1 MNNIPEDTLQDYVD
15 GRLDESRRQEVDSY
29 LAANPAEAERIG
41 AYGTQKQA
49 LHALYDPVLDEPVP
63 EAMGR
68 PPGTPWRKTVFRWAA
83 AVALIL
89 AGGAGG
95 WWLHGFEENR
105 GSAVAGL
112 ADGAAV
118 AYAVFSPEVLHP
130 VEVTAENEAH
140 LVKWLSK
147 RLGSPLRAPA
157 LLDQG
162 YGLIGGRLLAGRRGP
177 VALFVYEDQ
186 GGERL
191 TVYVRRSGSA
201 SGETAFRY
209 AARDQIGVFYWI
221 DGPLGYAIAGEV
233 SKPRLLEVANA
244 IYRQL
249 NP

>member
-1 MNNIPEDTLQDYVD
+1 MKNMNEDILQDYVD
-15 GRLDESRRQEVDSY
+15 ARLDEALKPEVEAY
-29 LAANPAEAERIG
+29 LAANPGEAERLA
-41 AYGTQKQA
+41 AYGTQNQA

-63 EAMGR
+63 ETMRR

-89 AGGAGG
+89 AGGIGG
-95 WWLHGFEENR
+95 WSLRGIEENR
-105 GSAVAGL
+105 TSAVAGL
-112 ADGAAV
+112 AEGAAA
-118 AYAVFSPEVLHP
+118 AYAVISPEVRHP

-147 RLGSPLRAPA
+147 RLGATLRTPD
-157 LLDQG
+157 LLDLG
-162 YGLIGGRLLAGRRGP
+162 FGLVGGRLLAGQKGP
-177 VALFVYEDQ
+177 VALFVYEDR

-191 TVYVRRSGSA
+191 TVYVRRSESA
-201 SGETAFRY
+201 SGETAFRF

-233 SKPRLLEVANA
+233 SRPRLLEVANA

>member
-1 MNNIPEDTLQDYVD
+1 MKNISEDTLQDYVD
-15 GRLDESRRQEVDSY
+15 GRLDGALKPEVDAY
-29 LAANPAEAERIG
+29 LAANPADAERLA
-41 AYGTQKQA
+41 AYGAQNQA

-63 EAMGR
+63 EAMRR
-68 PPGTPWRKTVFRWAA
+68 PPASPGRKTAWRWAA

-89 AGGAGG
+89 AGGVGG
-95 WWLHGFEENR
+95 WWLHGIEGNR
-105 GSAVAGL
+105 DPALAGL
-112 ADGAAV
+112 AERAAV
-118 AYAVFSPEVLHP
+118 AYAVFSPEVRHP

-147 RLGSPLRAPA
+147 RLGATLRTPD
-157 LLDQG
+157 LLDLG
-162 YGLIGGRLLAGRRGP
+162 FGLVGGRLLAGGGGP

-191 TVYVRRSGSA
+191 TIYVRRSESA
-201 SGETAFRY
+201 SGETAFRF
-209 AARDQIGVFYWI
+209 AAKDQIGVFYWI

-233 SKPRLLEVANA
+233 SRPRLLEVANA